1 MKFLITTV
9 ALLMSLLTFAQDTT
23 TVGSNRI
30 IRNVDSTY
38 LVMIESDIVEGLFIP
53 AKELPDK
60 AALVSFLR
68 TEVEYANSREAVRTL
83 EAKESKQAAT
93 QLNKLLNTVD
103 TVRYSALMKVNK
115 SQNLMGNYVLR
126 YNKKST
132 KLTFDN
138 DLKANLTETS
148 LVKMRVKAINNII
161 LLGLEEENIN
171 MYSKDAVIFYGE
183 DAKGN
188 RVTLKKKG

>member
-9 ALLMSLLTFAQDTT
+9 ALLMSLLTLAQDTT

-30 IRNVDSTY
+30 IRNTDSTY
-38 LVMIESDIVEGLFIP
+38 LVMIESDIVEGLFVP
-53 AKELPDK
+53 AKELPNK

-83 EAKESKQAAT
+83 EAKESKQAAS
-93 QLNKLLNTVD
+93 QLNRLLNTVD
-103 TVRYSALMKVNK
+103 TIRYNALMKVNK

-126 YNKKST
+126 YKKKST
-132 KLTFDN
+132 KLEFDN

-161 LLGLEEENIN
+161 LIGLTDNNID
-171 MYSKDAVIFYGE
+171 MYSKDALLFVGE
-183 DAKGN
+183 DSDGN
-188 RVTLKKKG
+188 KVVLKRI